1 MFSSSIAGPTKVLIV
16 AQDDDTANE
25 AERLVAA
32 GGSEVVHPR
41 HDESAAHALVRLK
54 PSVAFIESGCREVT
68 NERFRNLAN
77 ALGVGV
83 VVFGAEHAL
92 LNHLAVEMDL
102 PIVGLHEP
110 MPVIR
115 SVIASVAP
123 APR

>member
-1 MFSSSIAGPTKVLIV
+1 MLSPSIASPTKVLIV

-25 AERLVAA
+25 AARLVSA
-32 GGSEVVHPR
+32 GGSEVVRPR
-41 HDESAAHALVRLK
+41 DDESAAHALVRLK

-83 VVFGAEHAL
+83 VVFGAEHSV
-92 LNHLAVEMDL
+92 LNDLAAEVDL

-123 APR
+123 SAR